1 MIHRATNCISYG
13 FIKEEKMTEPREMAD
28 IAVKALEEK
37 KAIDIKVIDISHIS
51 TLADYF
57 IIASGSNRSQVQAMA
72 DAVDEALDK
81 TGVHARSTEG
91 YQNANW
97 ILLDYGDIVVHLFD
111 EENRLFYDLERIWRD
126 GRVISPEALEDGSE
140 SEEK

>member
-97 ILLDYGDIVVHLFD
+97 ILLDYGDNVVHLFD